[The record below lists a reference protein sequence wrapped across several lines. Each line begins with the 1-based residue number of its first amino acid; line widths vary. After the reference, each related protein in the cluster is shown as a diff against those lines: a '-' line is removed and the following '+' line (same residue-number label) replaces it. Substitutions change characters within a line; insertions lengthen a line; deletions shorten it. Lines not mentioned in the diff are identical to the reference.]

1 MPFFVV
7 FAESEENLRA
17 GKGQLVLQ
25 STQAAA
31 KLGVHERKIREFV
44 NKGELTPC
52 DEKFGCSPMY
62 LERDIVELGERRKKA
77 HF

>member
-7 FAESEENLRA
+7 WAETESDLRA
-17 GKGQLVLQ
+17 GRGQLVLQ

-31 KLGVHERKIREFV
+31 RLGVHERKIRAFV
-44 NKGELTPC
+44 NRGELTPC

-62 LERDIVELGERRKKA
+62 LERDIAELSEKRKKA